1 MVTKSN
7 LVMQEKLYALKIRV
21 EIGINVDEDL
31 ITIFMED
38 QPKKLHFFDE
48 SIGRFAKMN
57 CYVI

>member
-1 MVTKSN
+1 MW
-7 LVMQEKLYALKIRV
+7 LYALKIRV

>member
-1 MVTKSN
+1 MIIRFKNKSW
-7 LVMQEKLYALKIRV
+7 
-21 EIGINVDEDL
+21 IGINVDEDL

-48 SIGRFAKMN
+48 SIGRLAKMN